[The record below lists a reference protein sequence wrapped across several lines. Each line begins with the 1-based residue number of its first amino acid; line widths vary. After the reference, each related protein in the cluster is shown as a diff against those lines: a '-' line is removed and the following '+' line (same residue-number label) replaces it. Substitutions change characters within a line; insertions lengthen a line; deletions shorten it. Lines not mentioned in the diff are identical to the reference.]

1 MKKRNFIFTLFLSLF
16 LFNQSFASF
25 PITKD
30 IKEKTDKLEN
40 VKLTETNNLVG
51 AEFDAPT
58 PPPPPPPANTT
69 ALIVCLFFGVLGI
82 HRFVMGDVG
91 IGLLQL
97 LTFGGLGIWTLIDF
111 IRLCTGDLG

>member
-1 MKKRNFIFTLFLSLF
+1 M
-16 LFNQSFASF
+16 FNQSFASF

-40 VKLTETNNLVG
+40 VKLTETNNLVD

-58 PPPPPPPANTT
+58 PPPPPPVNTT
-69 ALIVCLFFGVLGI
+69 ALILCFFFGVLGI

-91 IGLLQL
+91 IGFLQL
-97 LTFGGLGIWTLIDF
+97 LTLGGLGIWAFIDF